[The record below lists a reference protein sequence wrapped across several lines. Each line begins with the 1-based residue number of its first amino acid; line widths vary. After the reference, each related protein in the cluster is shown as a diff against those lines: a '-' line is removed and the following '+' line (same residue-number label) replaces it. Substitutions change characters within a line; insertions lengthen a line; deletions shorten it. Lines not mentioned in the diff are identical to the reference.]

1 MESKEN
7 NLKEKNGFLKKAI
20 LHGKSI
26 LYIVISLFAGFYS
39 GKLVVN
45 YNQAIKPKHEFI
57 NDYNKVYSSGEI
69 SIAVNES
76 NQLILIERKSGRYKV
91 YSDLIGKSI
100 FNMYIDRIN
109 KTINDGK

>member
-1 MESKEN
+1 MDTNSKE
-7 NLKEKNGFLKKAI
+7 EKKVLFKKM
-20 LHGKSI
+20 LSYSKSFFYVI
-26 LYIVISLFAGFYS
+26 ISLFVGFYG
-39 GKLVVN
+39 GKWVTE
-45 YNQAIKPKHEFI
+45 YNQAIKPKQGVV
-57 NDYNKVYSSGEI
+57 NDYNKVYSSNEM

-109 KTINDGK
+109 KTINDDK